1 MSCRVSVIV
10 PVYNCVSFLSRAVES
25 VVNQKNFFLD
35 ELILVDDGSTDGS
48 ADICDSYSD
57 KYSNI
62 KVIHQQNGGVS
73 SARNA
78 GIDIAQGD
86 WIFFLDSD
94 DYILP
99 DAFERLLKFSDVDLI
114 SGKHLSNEPFSADTY
129 YWFPEGVYS
138 VERDKDRLNQVLI
151 YRNTFYNCWSR
162 LFRKDI
168 IEAYNIRF
176 PLNIKI
182 AEDMVFV
189 YSYLK
194 HCKTFAFTDEEIY
207 YYYVNPNNST
217 SVIHRSFDVFYY
229 IYCWQKNYFSFDK
242 SLQKHIDAVFV
253 YKSFMSIKTSAF
265 YMKGKAAI
273 SYLSEIVNNQV
284 FYNCYLKEDYKKF
297 SCKTDILFDRY
308 IRNKK
313 PEMLYLVILLC
324 KLKSKM
330 IKFIGG

>member
-1 MSCRVSVIV
+1 MSCRVSVII

-25 VVNQKNFFLD
+25 VVNQEDFFLD
-35 ELILVDDGSTDGS
+35 ELILVDDGSDDGS
-48 ADICDSYSD
+48 SDICDSYRN

-62 KVIHQQNGGVS
+62 KVIHQKNAGVS
-73 SARNA
+73 SARNV
-78 GIDIAQGD
+78 GIVAADGE
-86 WIFFLDSD
+86 WVFFLDSD

-99 DAFERLLKFSDVDLI
+99 GAFKNLLEYSDADLI
-114 SGKHLSNEPFSADTY
+114 SGKHISNKVFIEDAYYSFAEGTY
-129 YWFPEGVYS
+129 RVDC
-138 VERDKDRLNQVLI
+138 DKDKLNRVLI
-151 YRNTFYNCWSR
+151 YSNTFYNCWSR
-162 LFRKDI
+162 LFRKSI
-168 IEAYNIRF
+168 ITEHSIEF
-176 PLNIKI
+176 PVNIKI

-194 HCKTFAFTDEEIY
+194 HCKTLAFADEEIY
-207 YYYVNPNNST
+207 YYYVNADNTT
-217 SVIHRSFDVFYY
+217 SVVHRSFDVIYY
-229 IYCWQKNYFSFDK
+229 IYCWQSEYFGREDSI
-242 SLQKHIDAVFV
+242 QKQLDSVFV

-265 YMKGKAAI
+265 YMKCKTAI

-297 SCKTDILFDRY
+297 SCKTDKLFDKY